1 MCQKMRKEHR
11 LGSKHVAQKTAA
23 EKRAVTIKAI
33 NLETAAKD
41 VGVAAESQVT
51 ENKLR

>member
-1 MCQKMRKEHR
+1 MCQKEGKEHR
-11 LGSKHVAQKTAA
+11 LVGKHVAQKTAA
-23 EKRAVTIKAI
+23 EKREVTIKAT

-51 ENKLR
+51 EIKLR